1 MPDANFSG
9 ELSVSVTV
17 NDGIE
22 DSGAFPLVLSVNP
35 VNDDPQA
42 SDDSQTVEQDS
53 AATLISVLNNDTDI
67 DGDNLSISDVSYT
80 GSGTVSI
87 SGNQI
92 SYQPASGFSGN
103 ESLTYIVS
111 DGIAT
116 DSATLTLTVTA
127 TPTTTAPT
135 ADSGS
140 GGGGSFGYVWLGL
153 VSMMMFIGRRSRKSA
168 KCAC

>member
-1 MPDANFSG
+1 
-9 ELSVSVTV
+9 
-17 NDGIE
+17 
-22 DSGAFPLVLSVNP
+22 
-35 VNDDPQA
+35 
-42 SDDSQTVEQDS
+42 
-53 AATLISVLNNDTDI
+53 VLNNDTDI
-67 DGDNLSISDVSYT
+67 VGDNLSISDISYT

-116 DSATLTLTVTA
+116 NSATLTITVTA

-135 ADSGS
+135 TGSSS
-140 GGGGSFGYVWLGL
+140 GGGGAFSYVWLGL
-153 VSMMMFIGRRSRKSA
+153 MSMMMFIGRRSRKSV
-168 KCAC
+168 KCFW